1 MLTQPDRNDIVF
13 LDDGRQA
20 ELPGFDPYFAR
31 WIAQL
36 RERRKSPSTVSTY
49 AHALPPCL
57 ATLQSIG
64 GTDVTVRTISLLK
77 PALFEQMQQR
87 MHEEGTK
94 DRTIKLRMA
103 ALRSFGRF
111 LLQREYARCYGL
123 LMSRLLDFEQQPLH
137 TPGGDD
143 RDNLVEITSNQPDA
157 ISWETVRNR
166 AVLRLISVHGL
177 TICEALAVDR
187 EHLCLAERTLSV
199 VGRSHRRPLLLETEV
214 IQDILAYLEACPYEI
229 ENGSPLFCGTRGAR
243 LVPRV
248 VQLATKT
255 LRNQLGLH
263 EEVTPRAIRK
273 SRVLQLLASGARD
286 YDIMQQVGI
295 SASAMGSI
303 LREVPLNPL
312 EVEEAIR
319 KANSILL
326 SLRSMAT
333 DGDQAQDRSFK
344 KSDPKQRSG

>member
-1 MLTQPDRNDIVF
+1 MPTQPDRNDIVF

-31 WIAQL
+31 WIEQL
-36 RERRKSPSTVSTY
+36 RERHKSTSTVSTY
-49 AHALPPCL
+49 AQALPPCI
-57 ATLQSIG
+57 ATLRSIA
-64 GTDVTVRTISLLK
+64 GTDVTVRTISPLK

-87 MHEEGTK
+87 MYEEGAK
-94 DRTIKLRMA
+94 GRTIELRMA

-123 LMSRLLDFEQQPLH
+123 LMTRSLDFEQRPLH

-143 RDNLVEITSNQPDA
+143 CDNLVQITSNQPDA

-166 AVLRLISVHGL
+166 AVLRLISVHCL
-177 TICEALAVDR
+177 TIAQALAVDR
-187 EHLCLAERTLSV
+187 EHLCLAECTLSV
-199 VGRSHRRPLLLETEV
+199 VGCSHPLLLETEV
-214 IQDILAYLEACPYEI
+214 VQDILAYLDACPYEI
-229 ENGSPLFCGTRGAR
+229 ENGWPLFLGTRGAR

-255 LRNQLGLH
+255 LRSQLGLH

-273 SRVLQLLASGARD
+273 SRILQLLASGARD

-303 LREVPLNPL
+303 LREAPLNPL
-312 EVEEAIR
+312 EVEEAVR

-333 DGDQAQDRSFK
+333 DGDQAQHQSFK
-344 KSDPKQRSG
+344 KSDPKQRSR